1 MAVLSKGT
9 TFANGDQVTA
19 AKLNNL
25 VDASTF
31 VSGAVDNISTQLSGG
46 GIIVKD
52 GGVSTAKLADNA
64 VTTIKITDSNV
75 TKAKIEN
82 VADMKV
88 LGNTSGS
95 ATAPQ
100 EVSIL
105 DDDTMATASATTLAT
120 SESIKAY
127 VDSIRPK
134 FVVLTGG
141 TNSLS
146 GGGGSGTSTAT
157 FNIAD
162 FTSADSDFGTD
173 KITGIVFRGFTA
185 SSQNESTVLVT
196 LPDGTYTDVSRS
208 AAFGSNDSIRDAST
222 FTIPINDGQTSFSI
236 QVTNGFTDATSWII
250 RGAIIQ
256 PNL

>member
-1 MAVLSKGT
+1 MATITVTPG
-9 TFANGDQVTA
+9 QVYGPTDEVTSTDLNDLGSPTA
-19 AKLNNL
+19 ALDTGTIVNADISASADIAGSKLL
-25 VDASTF
+25 
-31 VSGAVDNISTQLSGG
+31 
-46 GIIVKD
+46 
-52 GGVSTAKLADNA
+52 
-64 VTTIKITDSNV
+64 DSSI

-127 VDSIRPK
+127 VDSVPESVRPK

-141 TNSLS
+141 THSLS
-146 GGGGSGTSTAT
+146 GGGGSGTRTKT

-162 FTSADSDFGTD
+162 FTSDDSDFGTD

-185 SSQNESTVLVT
+185 ATGNESKVLVT
-196 LPDGTYTDVSRS
+196 LPNGTYTDVSRA
-208 AAFGSNDSIRDAST
+208 AAFSGGDSIRDAST
-222 FTIPINDGQTSFSI
+222 FTIPINDGQASFSI
-236 QVTNGFTDATSWII
+236 QVTNDFTDSTSWVI

>member
-1 MAVLSKGT
+1 VQSRPSGP
-9 TFANGDQVTA
+9 TA
-19 AKLNNL
+19 ALDAGTI
-25 VDASTF
+25 VDADISA
-31 VSGAVDNISTQLSGG
+31 SANIAGS
-46 GIIVKD
+46 
-52 GGVSTAKLADNA
+52 KLLNSS
-64 VTTIKITDSNV
+64 I

-127 VDSIRPK
+127 VDSINTRPK

-141 TNSLS
+141 THTLS
-146 GGGGSGTSTAT
+146 GGGGSGTSTKT

-185 SSQNESTVLVT
+185 STQNESIVLVT
-196 LPDGTYTDVSRS
+196 LPDGTYTDVSRA
-208 AAFGSNDSIRDAST
+208 AAFGSGDSIRDAST